1 MMPACLEFAWPI
13 DKDAA
18 AEAMVRRHVPGW
30 ATGPVTVTAA
40 PNLGLHSS
48 IYFANAT
55 SSFSVVARL
64 VDKTHETHCTKWSVC
79 DKAFA
84 DASKANCTPRL
95 FFAGALLSLQISLT
109 ERRGSHVKADFIEKG
124 GGAALGRLTKCV
136 HGALNISPSSDVV
149 PDKVAPAEA
158 AIVWQVLGGFTER
171 IVREFHNRGDRSPAA
186 ADAFLEILGAV
197 TRVPVRSSLRG
208 IVIGHNDLHPG
219 NILEDHGLLLAVDF
233 ESVAT
238 SPRFLDLAYH
248 LLWADAHPSRETR
261 LTLLKAYGI
270 TDLDDGLWDLEVGV
284 AVALL
289 VKVWTRL
296 PRGANTQLGLSNKRR
311 RLPKGASK
319 GPEIAATARVWRAL
333 EGAFADSGARSRIIN
348 VGVLAFAKNVGVL
361 GGIEDGQQIHSR
373 HELFEAQMRTV
384 RSRSSRDTAR
394 QPAPTFGRRP
404 WP

>member
-1 MMPACLEFAWPI
+1 M
-13 DKDAA
+13 
-18 AEAMVRRHVPGW
+18 
-30 ATGPVTVTAA
+30 
-40 PNLGLHSS
+40 
-48 IYFANAT
+48 
-55 SSFSVVARL
+55 
-64 VDKTHETHCTKWSVC
+64 
-79 DKAFA
+79 
-84 DASKANCTPRL
+84 
-95 FFAGALLSLQISLT
+95 
-109 ERRGSHVKADFIEKG
+109 
-124 GGAALGRLTKCV
+124 
-136 HGALNISPSSDVV
+136 
-149 PDKVAPAEA
+149 
-158 AIVWQVLGGFTER
+158 
-171 IVREFHNRGDRSPAA
+171 
-186 ADAFLEILGAV
+186 

-248 LLWADAHPSRETR
+248 LLWAHAHPSRETR

-348 VGVLAFAKNVGVL
+348 VGVLVFAKNVGVL
-361 GGIEDGQQIHSR
+361 GGIEDGQQNHSR

-384 RSRSSRDTAR
+384 RSRSSRDTR